1 MLKVC
6 ILTETYHPV
15 IGGGE
20 TQARL
25 LAEGLVALGAR
36 VCVVTRRSD
45 AALPKQERQGAVT
58 VHRLVPTG
66 SGQLKKWGLLF
77 SCGPRLLRL
86 RRDYDVI
93 FVSGFRIVGLA
104 AVLVARLLGKAV
116 VLKADSQGEMSGDF
130 FAAGLAKMG
139 LRPASLPFRSFLRLR
154 NAVLRRADA
163 FAAITPDVAAEFA
176 VAGIPGKLVQRIP
189 NGVDTTRFH
198 PLGPA
203 ARTEL
208 RRSLSLPE
216 SAPVFV
222 YTGRLVSYKGLPRLL
237 EVWPAILRAAPNAR
251 LLLVGGGGLDIH
263 NCEDE
268 LRRQVRD
275 QGLEAS
281 VSFVGSVDDVA
292 PYLQVADVFAF
303 PTENDAFPSSLV
315 EAMACRLAVVTT
327 PVGAIPTIVED
338 GFNGLLVPPGDS
350 AALRAA
356 LVRVLDDPGLRARLG
371 DAARQ
376 TALARYSAEAVTRE
390 YAGLFEALLR
400 KGLPRAGET

>member
-45 AALPKQERQGAVT
+45 AGLPKQERQGAVA
-58 VHRLVPTG
+58 VHRLAPTG

-86 RRDYDVI
+86 RHDYDVI

-163 FAAITPDVAAEFA
+163 FAAITPDVAMECTA
-176 VAGIPGKLVQRIP
+176 AGIPGKLVQRIP
-189 NGVDTTRFH
+189 NGVDTTRFQ
-198 PLGPA
+198 PMGAA
-203 ARTEL
+203 ARIEL
-208 RRSLSLPE
+208 RRRLGLPE

-237 EVWPAILRAAPNAR
+237 EVWPAILDAAPDAR

-275 QGLEAS
+275 HGLEAS

-327 PVGAIPTIVED
+327 PVGAIPTIFDD
-338 GFNGLLVPPGDS
+338 GVNGLLVPPGDS

-356 LVRVLDDPGLRARLG
+356 LVRVLDEPGLRDRLG
-371 DAARQ
+371 DAARL
-376 TALARYSAEAVTRE
+376 TALAKYSAEAVTRE
-390 YAGLFEALLR
+390 YAGLFAALR
-400 KGLPRAGET
+400 RQRLPGAGET

>member
-1 MLKVC
+1 
-6 ILTETYHPV
+6 
-15 IGGGE
+15 
-20 TQARL
+20 
-25 LAEGLVALGAR
+25 
-36 VCVVTRRSD
+36 
-45 AALPKQERQGAVT
+45 
-58 VHRLVPTG
+58 
-66 SGQLKKWGLLF
+66 
-77 SCGPRLLRL
+77 
-86 RRDYDVI
+86 
-93 FVSGFRIVGLA
+93 
-104 AVLVARLLGKAV
+104 
-116 VLKADSQGEMSGDF
+116 
-130 FAAGLAKMG
+130 
-139 LRPASLPFRSFLRLR
+139 
-154 NAVLRRADA
+154 
-163 FAAITPDVAAEFA
+163 
-176 VAGIPGKLVQRIP
+176 VQRIP
-189 NGVDTTRFH
+189 NGVDTTRFQ
-198 PLGPA
+198 PIGAA
-203 ARTEL
+203 ARVEL
-208 RRSLSLPE
+208 RRRLGLPE

-237 EVWPAILRAAPNAR
+237 EVWPAILDAAPDAR